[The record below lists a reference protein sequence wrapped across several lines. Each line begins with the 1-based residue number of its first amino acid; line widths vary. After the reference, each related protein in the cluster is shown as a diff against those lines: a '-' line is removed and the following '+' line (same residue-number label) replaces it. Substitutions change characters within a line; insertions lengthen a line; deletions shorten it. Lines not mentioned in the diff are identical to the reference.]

1 MFFQEQVEAKLF
13 IQNGFPHKDINF
25 HFYGLNAYLLHGWNK
40 QYGKGRGEEYSRLG
54 LLLESGIFW
63 MYNLVANYKY

>member
-25 HFYGLNAYLLHGWNK
+25 HFYGLNAYLLHG
-40 QYGKGRGEEYSRLG
+40 
-54 LLLESGIFW
+54 
-63 MYNLVANYKY
+63 